1 MLMVDETPSDLSDEQ
16 IRLQAR
22 IAELR
27 EQHGEIDS
35 AIEELRLR
43 TIPDELK
50 IKRLKKEKLYRK
62 DEIAKLEDLFF
73 PDIIA

>member
-1 MLMVDETPSDLSDEQ
+1 MTTETPIDTSGEKK
-16 IRLQAR
+16 RLQAR
-22 IAELR
+22 ISELR
-27 EQHGEIDS
+27 EQHREINL
-35 AIEELRLR
+35 AIETLLLEAVPDQLR
-43 TIPDELK
+43 